1 MGGVSSKNKM
11 PDTSNWNQQ
20 DINTDVRERTLRLR
34 RISAMQQK
42 EVFAIM
48 MLTSCAL
55 LPASLAFSVAQPQWL
70 FPSNLDACKKI
81 YTYPFG
87 SACALLS
94 HKTLHKQ
101 LFPMRIAVAR
111 A

>member
-1 MGGVSSKNKM
+1 M
-11 PDTSNWNQQ
+11 
-20 DINTDVRERTLRLR
+20 
-34 RISAMQQK
+34 

-55 LPASLAFSVAQPQWL
+55 LPASMAFSVSQPQ
-70 FPSNLDACKKI
+70 LDARKSM

-94 HKTLHKQ
+94 HKTLHKRSF
-101 LFPMRIAVAR
+101 LVRIAVAR